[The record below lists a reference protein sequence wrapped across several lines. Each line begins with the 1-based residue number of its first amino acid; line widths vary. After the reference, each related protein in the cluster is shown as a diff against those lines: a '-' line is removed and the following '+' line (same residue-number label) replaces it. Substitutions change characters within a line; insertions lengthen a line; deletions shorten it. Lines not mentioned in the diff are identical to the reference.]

1 MTRLNR
7 GVLLCLL
14 LGLGAWP
21 SPAQAQ
27 GIRLF
32 AMGGGSFLYSTR
44 TFAQLGDEFRSD
56 YASGGRITVGGEVT
70 PWKILG
76 IEGAY
81 GYGRNNLRLRSLE
94 ENQTLGYGVRSQRF
108 SGNLVLHSPVS
119 LFGLRPYATGGLEF
133 DHLAPT
139 DQAKL
144 TAASQGFAGQPVLLG
159 GNNKIGVNYGG
170 GADISLV
177 PFLALRFDVRDHIT
191 GTPTYGLSSARFPV
205 HGAAHDLEASVGLVF
220 HVGR

>member
-1 MTRLNR
+1 MTRVKR
-7 GVLLCLL
+7 GVWLCLL
-14 LGLGAWP
+14 LGMGAWP
-21 SPAQAQ
+21 SLAHAQ

-32 AMGGGSFLYSTR
+32 VMGGGSFLYNTR
-44 TFAQLGDEFRSD
+44 TFTQLGDEFRSD
-56 YASGGRITVGGEVT
+56 YASGGRVTIGGEVT
-70 PWKILG
+70 PWRIIG

-81 GYGRNNLRLRSLE
+81 GYGRNNLRITSRD
-94 ENQTLGYGVRSQRF
+94 ENQTLGYGVRCQRF
-108 SGNLVLHSPVS
+108 SSNLLLHSPVS
-119 LFGLRPYATGGLEF
+119 VLGMRPYATGGLEF

-144 TAASQGFAGQPVLLG
+144 TAASQGFANQSVLLG
-159 GNNKIGVNYGG
+159 ANNKIGVNYGG
-170 GADISLV
+170 GTDISFF
-177 PFLALRFDVRDHIT
+177 PFLALRLDVRDHIT